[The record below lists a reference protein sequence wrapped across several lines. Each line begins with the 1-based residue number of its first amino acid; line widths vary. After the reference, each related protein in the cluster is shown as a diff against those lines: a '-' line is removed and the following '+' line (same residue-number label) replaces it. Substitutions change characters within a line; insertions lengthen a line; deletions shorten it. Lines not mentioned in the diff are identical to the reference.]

1 MTAAARP
8 SRLPGWLWLIAAMSA
23 VGPVSIDM
31 YLPGFPV
38 IERDLGAQGVER
50 TMASYL
56 VGIAIGQL
64 FYGPISDRFGRKPP
78 LYVGFVLYALGAL
91 GCAFASSMNMLM
103 LMRVLQA
110 LGGCAGF
117 VIGRAIVRDRCQPH
131 EAARVF
137 SILMLIFSLGPI
149 VAPALGGWV
158 ITLFDWRATF
168 IFQCLLG
175 IVLLIAT
182 HVAMTESRDPA
193 GVVPLSFGQ
202 VARSYM
208 RLLRD
213 RTLVGYSLVGGFGV
227 AALFSYV
234 TGSPTVMTQI
244 YDLTPQQF
252 GWMIG
257 LNGIAFMSASQ
268 LNMLALR
275 KMGPAEALARAIW
288 LPVAVGGVLLTL
300 SAFWAG
306 LPLWL
311 MLLLQFG
318 FFISVGRVTPN
329 VAALALAPHGREAGT
344 ASALMGSLQ
353 SLVPMCAG
361 FAVATFT
368 DGTIPTLA
376 LIMTTTVV
384 CSLLCYLWVRER
396 A

>member
-1 MTAAARP
+1 MSSDARP

-31 YLPGFPV
+31 YLPGFPM
-38 IERDLGAQGVER
+38 IERDLGSQGVER

-78 LYVGFVLYALGAL
+78 LYVGFVLYSLGAL
-91 GCAFASSMNMLM
+91 GCAFASSMNMLV

-131 EAARVF
+131 EAARAF

-168 IFQCLLG
+168 FFQCLLG

-182 HVAMTESRDPA
+182 HFAMTESRDPA
-193 GVVPLSFGQ
+193 TVVPLSVGQ
-202 VARSYM
+202 VARSYI
-208 RLLRD
+208 RLLGD

-234 TGSPTVMTQI
+234 TGSPTVMTRI
-244 YDLTPQQF
+244 YELTPQQF

-257 LNGIAFMSASQ
+257 LNGMAFMSASQ
-268 LNMLALR
+268 LNMMALR
-275 KMGPAEALARAIW
+275 KMGPGEALARAIW
-288 LPVAVGGVLLTL
+288 LPVVAGGLLVTL
-300 SAFWAG
+300 ASFWAG
-306 LPLWL
+306 LPLWV
-311 MLLLQFG
+311 MLILQFS

-329 VAALALAPHGREAGT
+329 VTALALAPHGREAGI

-353 SLVPMCAG
+353 SLLPMCAG
-361 FAVATFT
+361 FAVARFT

-376 LIMTTTVV
+376 LIMTTAVV
-384 CSLLCYLWVRER
+384 CSLLCYLWVRPR